1 MWPPSSPDL
10 NPLDYCIWG
19 ILEGRVNAKR
29 HLSLESLKATLI
41 REWEAFPM
49 EVVRESIDAWRRRL
63 KSAIA
68 KIGGRF
74 E

>member
-10 NPLDYCIWG
+10 NPLDCCILG

-29 HLSLESLKATLI
+29 HLSLESMKDTHI
-41 REWEAFPM
+41 REWEAFPV
-49 EVVRESIDAWRRRL
+49 EVVREPIDAWPRRL

-68 KIGGRF
+68 KRGGRF